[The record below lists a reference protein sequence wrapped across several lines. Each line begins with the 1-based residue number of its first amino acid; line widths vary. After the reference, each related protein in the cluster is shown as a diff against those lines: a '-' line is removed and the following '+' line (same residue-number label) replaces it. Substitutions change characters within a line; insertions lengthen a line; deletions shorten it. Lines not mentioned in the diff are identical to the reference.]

1 MNLNK
6 KCQISK
12 LKKLQPWE
20 CPASRVSV
28 RHQWS
33 PPRTLRSNSCSP
45 QRQTLQ
51 PWHSWSS
58 IHNYCVCVSGFTQW
72 LSSCLRVCFHEFL
85 IITFTLFEHS
95 GWCDATP
102 LRKLITLTPPTP
114 PPFRC
119 MSRVHCVFLPL
130 CMWLTIKESEAVTC
144 KNVTHTVVR
153 FVTLSALCVRK
164 QTPKHDWGQKNM

>member
-1 MNLNK
+1 MNLNQ

-72 LSSCLRVCFHEFL
+72 LSSCLRVCFHAFL

-114 PPFRC
+114 PSIQMYEPC
-119 MSRVHCVFLPL
+119 
-130 CMWLTIKESEAVTC
+130 
-144 KNVTHTVVR
+144 
-153 FVTLSALCVRK
+153 ALCFFCHCACDWQSRSPKLWRVR
-164 QTPKHDWGQKNM
+164 M